1 VKRDKVEED
10 LVFVGLVGIKD
21 PPRDGVIE
29 SIEICERA
37 GIAVHM
43 LTGTPPF
50 LLSCTAQG
58 QVDDLPYFLV
68 QAITPQLRQPSPD
81 KLASLALHRWRPM
94 L

>member
-50 LLSCTAQG
+50 PLCCTAQG
-58 QVDDLPYFLV
+58 QAADL
-68 QAITPQLRQPSPD
+68 QLFR
-81 KLASLALHRWRPM
+81 
-94 L
+94 